1 MNRITSIVV
10 TLCPLLLAGCAL
22 EIGPPPEKPNILL
35 IVVDDLG
42 YNDLHCYGADIVETP
57 NVDKLA
63 AEGVRFYKCL
73 CLLSGMFSYE
83 SHSAYREKSRC
94 RRHH

>member
-1 MNRITSIVV
+1 MLVLVAPLT
-10 TLCPLLLAGCAL
+10 PLLIAGCKGETAQRP
-22 EIGPPPEKPNILL
+22 EEKPNILL
-35 IVVDDLG
+35 IVVGDLG